1 MLYSIHFLFLL
12 INTILESRNQSFLNV
27 GLGQGAG
34 SKGEVSYELV
44 ANSNTD
50 SRGIYLNTKGEVIY
64 YRNATGHLVLGILCT
79 NSLIK

>member
-1 MLYSIHFLFLL
+1 MLYSIHFFFFTNKY
-12 INTILESRNQSFLNV
+12 NTRNQSFLNV